1 MLYVTQHNT
10 EEDFRKTDRQFIVN
24 IYSFI
29 ITIFTAIMDVILEIV
44 IEKIIKCEKS
54 YTLTNFYAHYGVNL
68 TFFWFLN
75 SGLIPVIC
83 DVITQ
88 SREEHEVLTN
98 NLITKF
104 LFNSF
109 LTPLM
114 WTMNAK
120 FVYKK
125 IKQCIIEQKERIN
138 YNQKE
143 LNELYELQSMNVPVK
158 YSYLIKTLL
167 MSLIFVSIFPLGF
180 CISLLGF
187 IFAYWLE
194 KFNFSKMYKKP
205 EKLDKQISEYY
216 LMFFIIIFFAYGLGY
231 FYFLQENDIYIMII
245 LSIFSVLLFIPFN
258 LCFKRDVLDIKRLKI
273 KEKNYDDMYLEFVTD
288 YERTNPMTR
297 IEGEMRYLDKLE
309 ENYKINKSEKDKRK
323 KKIKEENQMKFYL
336 KRQRLSKII
345 NIKELNNILLN
356 LEDNDDNNEQEM
368 EKNNTDD
375 NNINDDIVP
384 NIEVYKNKETIFKRK
399 KSNKKKS
406 EKNKKSKN
414 K

>member
-1 MLYVTQHNT
+1 MQRNI
-10 EEDFRKTDRQFIVN
+10 EEDFRRIDGQFIVN

-83 DVITQ
+83 DVIIQ

-194 KFNFSKMYKKP
+194 KFDFSKMYKKP

-216 LMFFIIIFFAYGLGY
+216 LMFFIIIFLAYGLGY

-323 KKIKEENQMKFYL
+323 KKIKEENQIKFYL
-336 KRQRLSKII
+336 RKQRLSRIL
-345 NIKELNNILLN
+345 NIKELNNLLN
-356 LEDNDDNNEQEM
+356 LDYDNDEQEK
-368 EKNNTDD
+368 EK
-375 NNINDDIVP
+375 DIIIYSMHSKSKSGTI
-384 NIEVYKNKETIFKRK
+384 IEFETKK
-399 KSNKKKS
+399 SKSNKTKHKLFKKYN
-406 EKNKKSKN
+406 KNN
-414 K
+414 

>member
-1 MLYVTQHNT
+1 
-10 EEDFRKTDRQFIVN
+10 
-24 IYSFI
+24 
-29 ITIFTAIMDVILEIV
+29 
-44 IEKIIKCEKS
+44 
-54 YTLTNFYAHYGVNL
+54 
-68 TFFWFLN
+68 
-75 SGLIPVIC
+75 
-83 DVITQ
+83 
-88 SREEHEVLTN
+88 
-98 NLITKF
+98 
-104 LFNSF
+104 
-109 LTPLM
+109 
-114 WTMNAK
+114 
-120 FVYKK
+120 
-125 IKQCIIEQKERIN
+125 
-138 YNQKE
+138 
-143 LNELYELQSMNVPVK
+143 MNVPVK

-216 LMFFIIIFFAYGLGY
+216 LMFFIIIFLAYGLGY
-231 FYFLQENDIYIMII
+231 FYFLQENDIYI
-245 LSIFSVLLFIPFN
+245 
-258 LCFKRDVLDIKRLKI
+258 IKRLKI

-288 YERTNPMTR
+288 YEGTNPMTR

-356 LEDNDDNNEQEM
+356 LEDNDDNNEQEK